1 MFYQVWYA
9 IHSRVVKFKY
19 NDATEFSVKP
29 LKIQLSSFYF
39 SSKFVS
45 RKMQRKRMSIHS
57 NLIRRNVS
65 TFHNYTFICQLWVL
79 SKEIVQKQQFTIISS
94 SMRARNGNKNIR
106 GLSLY
111 EYRYLPRL
119 NQNNLD
125 FLLRLGEH
133 IQAIHTFLL
142 KICIS

>member
-9 IHSRVVKFKY
+9 IHSRVVKFKC
-19 NDATEFSVKP
+19 NDVTKFSVKP

-39 SSKFVS
+39 HQNSFPGKCKGKECRFI
-45 RKMQRKRMSIHS
+45 Q

-111 EYRYLPRL
+111 DNQYVPTL
-119 NQNNLD
+119 NQNNLNFD
-125 FLLRLGEH
+125 YALFT
-133 IQAIHTFLL
+133 QSIHLYEKYVFNRY
-142 KICIS
+142 